1 MSLLKQKSFK
11 NEITPYLFL
20 APALIFILLV
30 FAYPVLDLLRRSV
43 TILRQGELEY
53 IGLEAYRLALKDDVF
68 WVSLFNNFRLILAVP
83 ILAIL
88 SLVFATLIYER
99 VRGWNIYRT
108 IVFIPYVMAIP
119 VVGIIFSY
127 ILQFNGVLNTVLRN
141 VGLDFIAFD
150 WLGSSKFAIWS
161 LMAVVI
167 WKELGFGIVLFLARL
182 ASISEDL
189 LDAAK
194 LDGANWFQRL
204 RHVIIPQ
211 TATVLEFYIVI
222 NIILMLSWVFAYVL
236 VMTKGGP
243 GTSTWVM
250 EYFIYQ
256 KAFRYTQMH
265 IASAGAVLL
274 LAFALVLMF
283 LQARYRRQMESYL
296 E

>member
-1 MSLLKQKSFK
+1 MQKSFK
-11 NEITPYLFL
+11 SKLTPYLFL
-20 APALIFILLV
+20 TPAMIFILLV
-30 FAYPVLDLLRRSV
+30 FAYPVVDLVRRSV
-43 TILRQGELEY
+43 TILRQGEIEF

-68 WVSLFNNFRLILAVP
+68 WVSIFNNFRLILAVP
-83 ILAIL
+83 ILAFL
-88 SLVFATLIYER
+88 SLIFATLIFER
-99 VRGWNIYRT
+99 VRGWKVYRT

-127 ILQFNGVLNTVLRN
+127 ILQLNGVLNTALRS
-141 VGLDFIAFD
+141 VGLDFIALD
-150 WLGSSKFAIWS
+150 WLGSSKYAIWS
-161 LMAVVI
+161 LMGVII

-189 LDAAK
+189 LDAARM
-194 LDGANWFQRL
+194 DGANWFQRL
-204 RHVIIPQ
+204 YHVIIPQ

-222 NIILMLSWVFAYVL
+222 NLILMLSWVFSYVL

-274 LAFALVLMF
+274 LALALVLMF
-283 LQARYRRQMESYL
+283 LQARYRRRMESYI

>member
-1 MSLLKQKSFK
+1 MQKSFK
-11 NEITPYLFL
+11 SKLTPYLFL
-20 APALIFILLV
+20 TPAMIFILLV
-30 FAYPVLDLLRRSV
+30 FAYPVVDLVRRSV
-43 TILRQGELEY
+43 TILRQGEIEF

-68 WVSLFNNFRLILAVP
+68 WVSIFNNFRLILAVP
-83 ILAIL
+83 ILAFL
-88 SLVFATLIYER
+88 SLIFATLIFER
-99 VRGWNIYRT
+99 VRGWKVYRT

-127 ILQFNGVLNTVLRN
+127 ILQLNGVLNTALRS
-141 VGLDFIAFD
+141 VGLDFIALD
-150 WLGSSKFAIWS
+150 WLGSSKYAIWS
-161 LMAVVI
+161 LMGVII

-189 LDAAK
+189 LDAARM
-194 LDGANWFQRL
+194 DGANWFQRL
-204 RHVIIPQ
+204 YHVIIPQ

-222 NIILMLSWVFAYVL
+222 NLILMLSWVFSYVL

-265 IASAGAVLL
+265 IASAGAVIL
-274 LAFALVLMF
+274 LALALVLMF
-283 LQARYRRQMESYL
+283 LQARYRRRMESYI

>member
-11 NEITPYLFL
+11 NQITPYLFL
-20 APALIFILLV
+20 APAMIFILLV

-43 TILRQGELEY
+43 TIFRQGELEF
-53 IGLEAYRLALKDDVF
+53 IGLEAYRFALKDDVF

-88 SLVFATLIYER
+88 SLVFATLIFER

-127 ILQFNGVLNTVLRN
+127 ILQYNGVLNTVLRN
-141 VGLDFIAFD
+141 VGLDFIALD
-150 WLGSSKFAIWS
+150 WLGSSKYAIWS
-161 LMAVVI
+161 LMAVII

-222 NIILMLSWVFAYVL
+222 TIILMLSWVFAYVL